1 MLRTSS
7 SSTTPRWVLL
17 PLPILPHKYL
27 LDTITKMDRTKR
39 PSEHQ
44 TPGGRASSRAQTS
57 WGNAASQG
65 SRGHLLSRLA
75 NFQTGAERALLPLAA
90 VMLLLLSCTPKETK
104 ALLGPSEAL
113 GTVRAKEAARIAGAR
128 KQVAI
133 ISPDA
138 NWGAASAAEEAF
150 KNALKKQGFTIL
162 TAKAANLGDP
172 MRRAQLG
179 LKAGD
184 FLDALDK
191 SAEAGAIVSFAGA
204 PMLSPGDAARVQ
216 PGHPP
221 VLVVATASLGNVP
234 GIWG

>member
-1 MLRTSS
+1 MLA
-7 SSTTPRWVLL
+7 
-17 PLPILPHKYL
+17 
-27 LDTITKMDRTKR
+27 D
-39 PSEHQ
+39 
-44 TPGGRASSRAQTS
+44 
-57 WGNAASQG
+57 
-65 SRGHLLSRLA
+65 
-75 NFQTGAERALLPLAA
+75 
-90 VMLLLLSCTPKETK
+90 
-104 ALLGPSEAL
+104 
-113 GTVRAKEAARIAGAR
+113 EAARIAGSR

-138 NWGAASAAEEAF
+138 SWGAVSTAEEAF
-150 KNALKKQGFTIL
+150 KNALKKQGFATV

-172 MRRAQLG
+172 MRRSQLG

-216 PGHPP
+216 SGHPP

-234 GIWG
+234 GIWSDPIQLARLLEAKTIDLAIIDGADPATPPPGKSDAAHALFAQNYSILRRPN